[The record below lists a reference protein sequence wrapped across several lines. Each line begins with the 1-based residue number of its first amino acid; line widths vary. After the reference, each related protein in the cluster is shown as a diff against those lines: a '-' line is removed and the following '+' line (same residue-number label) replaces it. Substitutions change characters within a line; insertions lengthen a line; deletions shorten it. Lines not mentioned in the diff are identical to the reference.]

1 MSRIT
6 VDEARELWLHAGDEE
21 LKRLAQDVRARW
33 HRPDH
38 ATYMVMRIINYTNV
52 CVAQCD
58 YCAFYVLPNRPGG
71 YVLSREEV
79 FAKID
84 ELEDFGGDL
93 VGFNGGFNPKL
104 PLDYYCDLFRAVRE
118 RYRDRVEFYALT
130 VAEFV
135 FLADRA
141 GLSYAEAATRLRDAG
156 VYWITG
162 GGSEILTEDFRARH
176 ARWKYTVADYLEA
189 QRAIVE
195 SGMRTTATMVIGFDE
210 TLDER
215 LEHLQRTRDFQD
227 EVGGLF
233 SFLCW
238 TYKPY
243 GTAFGG
249 REISAREYWRHIALS
264 RIFLDNVKH
273 IRTSVLTQNEQAFR
287 ALDYGAD
294 DFDLPI
300 EDEVTQKAGARIDL
314 DLEGLLAIPRRLG
327 YEVEYRRAERP
338 AALTTR

>member
-1 MSRIT
+1 
-6 VDEARELWLHAGDEE
+6 
-21 LKRLAQDVRARW
+21 
-33 HRPDH
+33 
-38 ATYMVMRIINYTNV
+38 
-52 CVAQCD
+52 
-58 YCAFYVLPNRPGG
+58 
-71 YVLSREEV
+71 
-79 FAKID
+79 
-84 ELEDFGGDL
+84 
-93 VGFNGGFNPKL
+93 
-104 PLDYYCDLFRAVRE
+104 
-118 RYRDRVEFYALT
+118 
-130 VAEFV
+130 
-135 FLADRA
+135 
-141 GLSYAEAATRLRDAG
+141 
-156 VYWITG
+156 
-162 GGSEILTEDFRARH
+162 
-176 ARWKYTVADYLEA
+176 
-189 QRAIVE
+189 
-195 SGMRTTATMVIGFDE
+195 MVIGFDE